1 MESETMDELLAT
13 LTSRIAT
20 SQATVM
26 TFNLV
31 WSSNLLDMGG
41 GAGPGTCSVGPVTCS
56 VGPVTEK
63 LRWNA
68 DGS

>member
-41 GAGPGTCSVGPVTCS
+41 GAGPVTCS
-56 VGPVTEK
+56 VGTVTEK

>member
-31 WSSNLLDMGG
+31 WSSNLLGLGG
-41 GAGPGTCSVGPVTCS
+41 GAGPGTCS